1 VFALP
6 ASHPPCSDFLR
17 DRLPYRA
24 EESAAAF
31 AKRVDPA
38 QVTVAFGARAL
49 PKLVSL
55 LAHSKVCCR
64 GVRKTCVGRFVG
76 RRAKGLEGGPPPLLI
91 AAPRVSPPVQL
102 PVQKRLQVLGL
113 LQQRLHGEET
123 SAAVELGAVERCV
136 DLLRDAD
143 ARVRAC
149 SAGVIGALSFV
160 AQGRAAARDCGGLGT
175 LCIILTDVDVKASVA
190 DPAVSC
196 LRNVLVSIRDKV
208 LTKRRV
214 SPLHAEPGARS
225 CG

>member
-1 VFALP
+1 MLP
-6 ASHPPCSDFLR
+6 R
-17 DRLPYRA
+17 RA
-24 EESAAAF
+24 EN
-31 AKRVDPA
+31 V
-38 QVTVAFGARAL
+38 
-49 PKLVSL
+49 
-55 LAHSKVCCR
+55 R
-64 GVRKTCVGRFVG
+64 GTF
-76 RRAKGLEGGPPPLLI
+76 RRASGKGVGGG
-91 AAPRVSPPVQL
+91 AASPAHRGPACLPPVQL